1 MEQLAG
7 QLYTALTDL
16 LHDTKIV
23 GLLSAVGDAQARVPY
38 DKAAPKT
45 RMIFTAL
52 AENLTRVQSGQ

>member
-1 MEQLAG
+1 MEKLAEQL
-7 QLYTALTDL
+7 YEALTVL

-38 DKAAPKT
+38 DQASPKT

-52 AENLTRVQSGQ
+52 AENLTRAQGKR